1 VPSFFDTNVL
11 VYLVDGRNPA
21 RQARAP
27 ATARGVTV
35 ALGHEDQATAWGDAR
50 GKPRDGGTFRV
61 ALQSGAV
68 DFVDPALSY
77 SVWSWILLD
86 TTCARLMSYPDRAP
100 PQGFRLQPEVA
111 TGYPRV
117 TNDARTFTFTL
128 RRGFRFSNGAR
139 VTASAFARAINRT
152 LVPGIESPGAQYTQ
166 DVVGSDAVLAG
177 RTQSAAGVVASGNR
191 LVFRLKHP
199 TPDFPARTTMP
210 FFCAVP
216 PSLPADPEGV
226 RTFPAA
232 GPYYVAEYQ
241 PGTRIVLRRNRFYR
255 GTRPHHVD
263 SFVVD
268 LRASTSDEVLDRI
281 EQGRAD
287 WGNTGLVEAERLA
300 AKYGINRS
308 QFFLKTGLTSRGF
321 AFNTSRGIF
330 HNNPKLRRAV
340 NFAVDRSALRRAVGG
355 PLTARLTDQY
365 LPPGIP
371 GYRDAHIYR
380 LLGPDLRKARALAK
394 GHTRGGK
401 VKLYIQNVPVRV
413 VHAQILTEN
422 LRKIGLDVE
431 TKAIPP
437 GAFIGLVLSGDEP
450 WDIAAGSLA
459 PDYVDPYAY
468 LNVLF
473 DGRFIGSLNLS
484 RFDSARYNGLLRRTA
499 RIRGSRRYQAYGK
512 LDVRLARDAAP
523 MIPTFFTKEPTF
535 VSKRVDRRCIV
546 LRPTLDLT
554 AVCLKR

>member
-1 VPSFFDTNVL
+1 MLYDSPEG
-11 VYLVDGRNPA
+11 GRLKTRLHLPLA
-21 RQARAP
+21 ILAAAAALLGAAGASGRTSDSSIRKG
-27 ATARGVTV
+27 GV
-35 ALGHEDQATAWGDAR
+35 
-50 GKPRDGGTFRV
+50 FRV

-77 SVWSWILLD
+77 SVWSWILVD
-86 TTCARLMSYPDRAP
+86 TTCARLMSYPDKAP
-100 PQGFRLQPEVA
+100 PEGFRLQPEVA
-111 TGYPRV
+111 ARYPRV

-128 RRGFRFSNGAR
+128 RRGFRFSNGQR
-139 VTASAFARAINRT
+139 VTASAFARAMNRT
-152 LVPGIESPGAQYTQ
+152 LAPGIESPGAQYTQ

-177 RTQSAAGVVASGNR
+177 STQSAAGIVARGNR
-191 LVFRLKHP
+191 LVVRLKHP

-216 PSLPADPEGV
+216 PTLPTDPEGLD
-226 RTFPAA
+226 TSPAA
-232 GPYYVAEYQ
+232 GPYYVAEYL
-241 PGTRIVLRRNRFYR
+241 PGASILLKRNRFYR
-255 GTRPHHVD
+255 GRRPHHVD

-268 LRASTSDEVLDRI
+268 LRSATSEEVLDRI

-287 WGNTGLVEAERLA
+287 WGNTGLVEAPRLA

-308 QFFLKTGLTSRGF
+308 RFFLKTGLTSRGL
-321 AFNTSRGIF
+321 AFNTSRGVF
-330 HNNPKLRRAV
+330 HNNPRLRRAV
-340 NFAVDRSALRRAVGG
+340 NFAVDRSALRRAIGG
-355 PLTARLTDQY
+355 PLTASLTDQY

-371 GYRDAHIYR
+371 GYRDAHIYPLPR
-380 LLGPDLRKARALAK
+380 PDPRKARALAR

-401 VKLYIQNVPVRV
+401 VMLYVQNVPVRV
-413 VHAQILTEN
+413 VQAQILTEN

-437 GAFIGLVLSGDEP
+437 RAFIELVLSGDEP
-450 WDIAAGSLA
+450 WDIAAGSWS

-484 RFDSARYNGLLRRTA
+484 RFDSGRYNGLLRRAA

-512 LDVRLARDAAP
+512 LDVRLARDVAP
-523 MIPTFFTKEPTF
+523 MIPTVFTKEPTF

-546 LRPTLDLT
+546 LRPALDLA